1 MRRAAGVYSTL
12 WNGADTWSFDMSEPI
27 PAEEHVV
34 HQISEIQKS
43 IMQAMLQLARTNH
56 PQFSEVNRELGSLV
70 NVVAKLKNDVQAR
83 FTSHQ
88 KKLQALVGVGSAI
101 NSTLG
106 LKRVLEEVMD
116 SIIALMNAERGFLM
130 LKDESGAMN
139 VQIARGM
146 AQTDLLKE
154 TFAISHSIV
163 KRVAETGEAI
173 LTTNAQEDPRFDQ
186 QASIAT
192 YHLLSILCAPLK
204 VKDVLIGVIYVDNR
218 AQSGIFHND
227 DLEII
232 SSFSNQAAVAI
243 ENARLFDGLQASN
256 EELQIAYQ
264 ATLEGWVR
272 ALDLRDKE
280 TEGHTQRVTNLTVK
294 IAQAMNISGEDL
306 IHIRR
311 GALLHDIGKMAIPDG
326 ILLKPGALSPE
337 ERSLIEKHPVY
348 AFEMLSPIKFLQPA
362 LDIPY
367 CHHEK
372 WDGTGY
378 PRKLKA
384 EQIPLAARIFAVA
397 DVWDALVSDRPYR
410 KGIDPN
416 EVKEKIKKD
425 AGSHFDPR
433 VVDVFLRL

>member
-1 MRRAAGVYSTL
+1 MSDL
-12 WNGADTWSFDMSEPI
+12 PMEDT
-27 PAEEHVV
+27 VV
-34 HQISEIQKS
+34 SQISDIQKR
-43 IMQAMLQLARTNH
+43 IMHNMMQLARTNH
-56 PQFSEVNRELGSLV
+56 PEIANINRELGALV
-70 NVVAKLKNDVQAR
+70 TTVAKLKEDVQGH

-88 KKLQALVGVGSAI
+88 KKVGALVGVGSVI
-101 NSTLG
+101 NSTVG

-116 SIIALMNAERGFLM
+116 TIIALMNAERGFLM
-130 LKDESGAMN
+130 LKDESGGMS
-139 VQIARGM
+139 VQIARGI
-146 AQTDLLKE
+146 AQADLAKDS
-154 TFAISHSIV
+154 FAVSNSII
-163 KRVAETGEAI
+163 KKVAETGEAI

-192 YHLLSILCAPLK
+192 YHLLSILCTPLK
-204 VKDVLIGVIYVDNR
+204 VKNVLIGVIYVDNR
-218 AQSGIFHND
+218 ALSGIFHND
-227 DLEII
+227 DFELI

-256 EELQIAYQ
+256 EELQLAYQ

-280 TEGHTQRVTNLTVK
+280 TEGHTQRVTNLTMK
-294 IAQAMNISGEDL
+294 LAEAMGIKGDDL

-326 ILLKPGALSPE
+326 ILLKPASLTPE
-337 ERSLIEKHPVY
+337 ERALIQKHPVY

-378 PRKLKA
+378 PRGLKA
-384 EQIPLAARIFAVA
+384 EQIPLAARIFAIA

-410 KGIDPN
+410 KGLDPK
-416 EVKEKIKKD
+416 EVKEKITAD
-425 AGSHFDPR
+425 SGSHFDPTC
-433 VVDVFLRL
+433 VKAFLKLG

>member
-1 MRRAAGVYSTL
+1 
-12 WNGADTWSFDMSEPI
+12 MSEPI
-27 PAEEHVV
+27 PAEEHVFQ
-34 HQISEIQKS
+34 QITEIQKG

-83 FTSHQ
+83 FASHQ

-410 KGIDPN
+410 KGIDPK

-425 AGSHFDPR
+425 AGIHFDPR